1 MCALT
6 LCNLSMQVNGE
17 AIMAKEGGILALV
30 VLLGIKG
37 QSLLPICVQALYN
50 ITSAGDHFKGV
61 ERIMKALLNVT
72 SVGFDHSE
80 FLVKALVNCSR
91 YSWLRLRIIEDG
103 GITHLHGLVT
113 NLPNLENRQ
122 EMIFNMLTAVRSL
135 SESAGC
141 RAEMLQKSS
150 IELLYNILM
159 TNYCGEKDK
168 LLIMKIVH
176 NFLQAPLSLSM
187 NAFELSTMI
196 TFLIVM
202 ETHFV
207 ATIQYCT
214 ACFHIVTKEKLRGI
228 KHLSNNI
235 VDAMSVVLQ
244 SSDAITQFF
253 AISTAGNLFFHDL
266 M

>member
-1 MCALT
+1 
-6 LCNLSMQVNGE
+6 
-17 AIMAKEGGILALV
+17 MAKEGAILALV

-50 ITSAGDHFKGV
+50 ITSAADHFKGI

-80 FLVKALVNCSR
+80 FLIKALVNCSR

-103 GITHLHGLVT
+103 GITNLHGLVA
-113 NLPNLENRQ
+113 NIPNLENRQ
-122 EMIFNMLTAVRSL
+122 EMIFSMLTAIRSL

-141 RAEMLQKSS
+141 RTEMLQKGTV
-150 IELLYNILM
+150 ELLYNIL
-159 TNYCGEKDK
+159 TIGLCEEKDK
-168 LLIMKIVH
+168 LLIMKILH

-187 NAFELSTMI
+187 NAFELSVMI
-196 TFLIVM
+196 TFQIVM
-202 ETHFV
+202 ETKFI

-214 ACFHIVTKEKLRGI
+214 ACFHIVTKEKLRGL
-228 KHLSNNI
+228 KQLANHI
-235 VDAMSVVLQ
+235 VDAMSVVLK

-253 AISTAGNLFFHDL
+253 AISAAGNLFFHNL
-266 M
+266 W